1 MWILWNITLAST
13 QLPVSGSIVWGLW
26 QSTQSLMSW
35 RPVEPCAASG
45 SWHWLHVASVILF
58 QVLVTA
64 WPSGR
69 KSYSTFLT
77 YVLLMR
83 SGR

>member
-1 MWILWNITLAST
+1 MW
-13 QLPVSGSIVWGLW
+13 QR
-26 QSTQSLMSW
+26 TQSLMSR
-35 RPVEPCAASG
+35 RPVSPWAASG

-69 KSYSTFLT
+69 KSYSTSFT
-77 YVLLMR
+77 YVLLITIGSVRLMMR
-83 SGR
+83 VA